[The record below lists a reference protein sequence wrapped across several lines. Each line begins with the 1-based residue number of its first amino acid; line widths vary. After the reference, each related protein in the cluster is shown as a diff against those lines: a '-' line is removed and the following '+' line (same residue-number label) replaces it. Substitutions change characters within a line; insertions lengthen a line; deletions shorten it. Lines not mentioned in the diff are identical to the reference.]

1 MSRCATAADGAHAP
15 LWASLRS
22 SGGDSR
28 GGLLERPLLPRGASA
43 EALLDAEEAAT
54 PSSHAPGD
62 APSCSA
68 VDDPAVGAPDASLW
82 GVLWSLA
89 LPLYLPMLLLFFAW
103 GLLTPVLPLF
113 AASLGATP
121 SEVGAVA
128 AARAVGALVATL
140 PAGSCVTR
148 IGSRAAAVLGAFAYA
163 LACLWGLLSRGI
175 PSLAASRALA
185 GAGYALYSLAQQTH
199 VRLAVPQQIRGR
211 VLASIGG
218 TYRIASALAPL
229 AGGALAQ
236 RAGFRAVF
244 AVQLASCAPAVPLIA
259 ACMHTPAPKDASQP
273 GAPQPQRASLRAF
286 IRSQWRPLT
295 AAWVATLLMSV
306 VRGVRDL
313 LLPLA
318 AAEAGRTRAGVG
330 ALTAASYACDTALFP
345 LGGWL
350 LDRAGCWAAGAA
362 ASAVM
367 AAGLLPLSRPG
378 GSLLAAAIVTGI
390 GNGLSSGIVMA
401 LGADLAPAN
410 QAGAVLGTF
419 NFIAALGGAL
429 GPLAVGALAQA
440 ASLRAAAGCAA
451 GVSLFSALWWGLCL
465 PRRRSEPTAALVPA
479 ATTGEGERQALLGGN
494 EEGDGGGQTCEPGTE
509 AEESA

>member
-1 MSRCATAADGAHAP
+1 M
-15 LWASLRS
+15 
-22 SGGDSR
+22 
-28 GGLLERPLLPRGASA
+28 
-43 EALLDAEEAAT
+43 
-54 PSSHAPGD
+54 
-62 APSCSA
+62 
-68 VDDPAVGAPDASLW
+68 
-82 GVLWSLA
+82 
-89 LPLYLPMLLLFFAW
+89 
-103 GLLTPVLPLF
+103 
-113 AASLGATP
+113 
-121 SEVGAVA
+121 
-128 AARAVGALVATL
+128 
-140 PAGSCVTR
+140 
-148 IGSRAAAVLGAFAYA
+148 
-163 LACLWGLLSRGI
+163 LSRGI

-199 VRLAVPQQIRGR
+199 VRLAVPQQVRGR

-259 ACMHTPAPKDASQP
+259 ACMHTPAPKDASQRGG
-273 GAPQPQRASLRAF
+273 GAAQPPRASLRAF
-286 IRSQWRPLT
+286 IRVQWRPLT

-378 GSLLAAAIVTGI
+378 GSLLAAAMVTGI

-451 GVSLFSALWWGLCL
+451 GVSLFSAMWWGLCL
-465 PRRRSEPTAALVPA
+465 PRRRSEATPTVAPA
-479 ATTGEGERQALLGGN
+479 AAAGEGERDALLDGGV
-494 EEGDGGGQTCEPGTE
+494 EEGEHGEVHTHEHPPE
-509 AEESA
+509 AEPA